1 MLQVFLSIN
10 NNEEIIQLP
19 VPPEEYEVPS
29 PWKNEQIDGL
39 TQTLNLIGTRGLQS
53 IEITSFF
60 PAEGH
65 DYPFLQSREMW
76 GMEYVDAIERW
87 RERRYPIRVVI
98 VDESNKRKNVN
109 LAVTI
114 DNFVHGIKKDG
125 DIHFTLQMSEFPFVS
140 TKKRS

>member
-60 PAEGH
+60 QRKVMTI
-65 DYPFLQSREMW
+65 PFYRAVKCGEWNMW
-76 GMEYVDAIERW
+76 MQLNAGGKDV
-87 RERRYPIRVVI
+87 IR
-98 VDESNKRKNVN
+98 
-109 LAVTI
+109 
-114 DNFVHGIKKDG
+114 
-125 DIHFTLQMSEFPFVS
+125 
-140 TKKRS
+140 